1 MLFPRDSCNG
11 TEIGSGRTELP
22 LIILILFWT
31 AEVREK
37 KYPRGKR
44 EARAKSGNATRP
56 TFRIFLFTHLIRTFG
71 TLLDEGGLAHPE
83 VPEDEDLEEDLLLD
97 PVEVDGVH
105 LPLNFGPRRVSRFA
119 AARIFRVGTL
129 DGARKSIF
137 RRHRT
142 FDLHS
147 RRIGHPTTVS
157 FEPGKKFLR
166 LLPVV
171 FLLIRRVESKVI
183 CESLFYFLLLCGS

>member
-1 MLFPRDSCNG
+1 MR
-11 TEIGSGRTELP
+11 
-22 LIILILFWT
+22 
-31 AEVREK
+31 
-37 KYPRGKR
+37 RGHH
-44 EARAKSGNATRP
+44 
-56 TFRIFLFTHLIRTFG
+56 FRIYLAGALSA
-71 TLLDEGGLAHPE
+71 LLDEGCLADPE
-83 VPEDEDLEEDLLLD
+83 VAEDEDLEEDLLLD

-157 FEPGKKFLR
+157 FEPGKKYC
-166 LLPVV
+166 PCA
-171 FLLIRRVESKVI
+171 KK
-183 CESLFYFLLLCGS
+183 